1 MRLGCESPKAALGSA
16 QAGLKWMNENMVFHS
31 ADQKLQGP
39 FVATVDKVKESFHTG
54 EVKGTKSRT
63 GLMYQIPYDGG
74 WHPTKPL
81 PPPADKVL
89 SKDALKDQATKWAAA
104 GIIEPDAAQALCFTS
119 DYFAA
124 GKSLED
130 VYVVMIGAGSAMGP
144 FPKLLEMGATV
155 VAIDIPGGWGKGGP
169 RPTYTL
175 WKRLCDTAKAS
186 PGALIFPLS
195 KVCAASLLQQAP
207 LFRVTAWR
215 NCASCSCAAPVRVQ
229 DGAGHV
235 RERRL

>member
-1 MRLGCESPKAALGSA
+1 
-16 QAGLKWMNENMVFHS
+16 MVFHS

-74 WHPTKPL
+74 WHPTKP
-81 PPPADKVL
+81 
-89 SKDALKDQATKWAAA
+89 TKWAAA